1 MSSEI
6 QNAIIERTQLGYMD
20 RDALS
25 AWIFLDYGGIGQ
37 GFGGYVLDG
46 KPSLGGADRRPTPL
60 PGALIA
66 GLLRALEISTWEAL
80 PKSHVRVRREPG
92 FNGRVTHIVHFL
104 KDQWFSFEEA
114 FGPYMKE
121 AA

>member
-1 MSSEI
+1 MNSEI
-6 QNAIIERTQLGYMD
+6 QNAVIERTQLGYMD
-20 RDALS
+20 RDILS
-25 AWIFLDYGGIGQ
+25 VWIFLDYGGLGQ

-46 KPSLGGADRRPTPL
+46 KPASGRPGREPALL
-60 PGALIA
+60 PGVMIA
-66 GLLRALEISTWEAL
+66 GLLKTLEISTWEAL

-92 FNGRVTHIVHFL
+92 FNGRVTHIGHFL

-114 FGPYMKE
+114 FQPYLKE